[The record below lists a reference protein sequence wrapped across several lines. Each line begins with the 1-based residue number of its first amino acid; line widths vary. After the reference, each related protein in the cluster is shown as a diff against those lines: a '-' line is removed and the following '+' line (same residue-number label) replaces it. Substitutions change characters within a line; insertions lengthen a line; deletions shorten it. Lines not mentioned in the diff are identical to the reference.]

1 MMNSGWRLATVSM
14 LALISGTACGRGSSG
29 GAGSAPAPAA
39 GPTAAQSSATQTDDQ
54 KRLAALIL
62 ARADSSRPHSEADV
76 HFVSGMIP
84 HHSQAIRMAR
94 LTPTRSS
101 NPQVKVLSER
111 IIVAQRDEINLM
123 QSWLR
128 ARKLPVP
135 DSNATH
141 LRMKMDGMEH
151 DMLMPGMLSED
162 EMAQLEKARGTAFDR
177 LMLTYM
183 IRHHQGA
190 IEMVEK
196 LFASP
201 GAAQDD
207 AIYKLASDVFA
218 DQTSEIDRM
227 ERLLAALPPG
237 SP

>member
-1 MMNSGWRLATVSM
+1 MTNSVWRSWVLVA
-14 LALISGTACGRGSSG
+14 LALTAVTACSSG
-29 GAGSAPAPAA
+29 SRGGAAPTPSPEPAA
-39 GPTAAQSSATQTDDQ
+39 TSTPQTEDQ

-94 LTPTRSS
+94 LTPSRSS
-101 NPQVKVLSER
+101 NQQVKVLSER
-111 IIVAQRDEINLM
+111 IIVAQRDEILM
-123 QSWLR
+123 MQNWLK

-141 LRMKMDGMEH
+141 LRMKMGGMEH
-151 DMLMPGMLSED
+151 DMLMPGMLSEE
-162 EMAQLEKARGTAFDR
+162 EMAQLEKARGTSYDR
-177 LMLTYM
+177 LLLTYM

-190 IEMVEK
+190 VEMVEQ

-218 DQTSEIDRM
+218 DQSSEIDRM
-227 ERLLAALPPG
+227 ENMLAALPPG